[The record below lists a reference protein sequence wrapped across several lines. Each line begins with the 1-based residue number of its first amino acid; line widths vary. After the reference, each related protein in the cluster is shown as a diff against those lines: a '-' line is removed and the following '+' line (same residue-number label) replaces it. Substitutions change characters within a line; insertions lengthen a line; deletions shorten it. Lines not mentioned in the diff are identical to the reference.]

1 MPRAVLV
8 FSKNDD
14 EHHGEENTLCSEN
27 TIFHYQRIN
36 LEIYTM
42 YNNKVWYQENIKQ
55 KIKCT
60 EAVLLL
66 SQ

>member
-42 YNNKVWYQENIKQ
+42 YNNKVRYQENIKQ
-55 KIKCT
+55 
-60 EAVLLL
+60 
-66 SQ
+66 

>member
-27 TIFHYQRIN
+27 TIFHYQRIK
-36 LEIYTM
+36 LKIYTV
-42 YNNKVWYQENIKQ
+42 YIYIKQTLYQENTIQ
-55 KIKCT
+55 
-60 EAVLLL
+60 
-66 SQ
+66 